1 MTINEPMFEYFNY
14 ISTEVLLIGII
25 TVLLCW
31 HSNKKFSYWKER
43 NIPYVKSFPFIGSVL
58 DVATTPLHDLELE
71 RYFSLGPIYGSFE
84 GHRPVLVVGD
94 PKLIRDV
101 FIKDFPTFINR
112 RSFFTGLKNFDLSI
126 LVNEGEDWKRIRS
139 IISPAFSI
147 SKLKRLLGIFKEC
160 SETLVQNF
168 KISAQK
174 EESISVRRFF
184 DAFILDVSA
193 SSIFST
199 KIDSFNDPANVFVQ
213 HVVKN
218 NGIKFKLKMSLT
230 LLFNSMDFLGKIV
243 KVSGLDSSSSEF
255 FTTFVK
261 NIISE

>member
-1 MTINEPMFEYFNY
+1 MNEFLVQEEM
-14 ISTEVLLIGII
+14 EVGCSALFR
-25 TVLLCW
+25 TV
-31 HSNKKFSYWKER
+31 KEASD
-43 NIPYVKSFPFIGSVL
+43 I
-58 DVATTPLHDLELE
+58 
-71 RYFSLGPIYGSFE
+71 SFE

-174 EESISVRRFF
+174 EESISVR
-184 DAFILDVSA
+184 
-193 SSIFST
+193 
-199 KIDSFNDPANVFVQ
+199 SFQREACG
-213 HVVKN
+213 H
-218 NGIKFKLKMSLT
+218 L
-230 LLFNSMDFLGKIV
+230 
-243 KVSGLDSSSSEF
+243 
-255 FTTFVK
+255 
-261 NIISE
+261 